1 MTIRLYKSYDGM
13 LCRTGRA
20 LRSFELGM
28 KKARELSADGMVEV
42 RELTSKGAEVLKAI
56 FMGGVQIGQ

>member
-1 MTIRLYKSYDGM
+1 MIRLYKSYEGT

-28 KKARELSADGMVEV
+28 KKAKEMSADGLVEV
-42 RELTSKGAEVLKAI
+42 RELTTKGTEFVRAI
-56 FMGGVQIGQ
+56 FQGGVQLGQ